1 MARNAMRRV
10 PRPARLKPRS
20 RLLRG
25 LVCLAGITLHTAPVR
40 AADLRAP
47 DLHTTDLRAPNPH
60 VPDAHA
66 PAPDAAGECPPVHD
80 LAVPLLPHTRAALAT
95 NQPILIVALG
105 SSSTRGWM
113 ASDVG
118 HSYPAL
124 LQRYLN
130 DHVPHISVAVINRG
144 IGGQD
149 APEEL
154 ARLES
159 DVLAVRPQLVIW
171 QTGANGAVHDE
182 SPASFKKLM
191 QAGITAMKAAGAD
204 VILMDNQRSPRILA
218 SADHVLLENAMKEI
232 AQATGVNMFSRGA
245 MMDEWAKDGVPNE
258 DFIAADGMHMNNRG
272 YSCLAETL
280 GRTIEAALKQPIAQQ
295 GAGK

>member
-1 MARNAMRRV
+1 MNALSGEYGFCCRR
-10 PRPARLKPRS
+10 RPHVQGNIMHAAL
-20 RLLRG
+20 RLLTIFART
-25 LVCLAGITLHTAPVR
+25 VVSLAFLAAAPGR
-40 AADLRAP
+40 AVAAEDCPPAP
-47 DLHTTDLRAPNPH
+47 DLP
-60 VPDAHA
+60 VPR
-66 PAPDAAGECPPVHD
+66 
-80 LAVPLLPHTRAALAT
+80 LPHTRAALAT
-95 NQPILIVALG
+95 NQPILVVALG

-130 DHVPHISVAVINRG
+130 DHVPRLSAAVINRG

-154 ARLES
+154 ARLET
-159 DVLAVRPQLVIW
+159 DVIAMRPQLVIW
-171 QTGANGAVHDE
+171 QAGANGALHDE

-191 QAGITAMKAAGAD
+191 QAGITGLKAAGAD
-204 VILMDNQRSPRILA
+204 VILMDNQRSPKILA
-218 SADHVLLENAMKEI
+218 SPDHLLLENAMKEL
-232 AQATGVNMFSRGA
+232 ATSAGVNMFSRSALMDQWAQDGA
-245 MMDEWAKDGVPNE
+245 PNE

-272 YSCLAETL
+272 YACLAETL
-280 GRTIEAALKQPIAQQ
+280 GRAIEAALRQPITQQ